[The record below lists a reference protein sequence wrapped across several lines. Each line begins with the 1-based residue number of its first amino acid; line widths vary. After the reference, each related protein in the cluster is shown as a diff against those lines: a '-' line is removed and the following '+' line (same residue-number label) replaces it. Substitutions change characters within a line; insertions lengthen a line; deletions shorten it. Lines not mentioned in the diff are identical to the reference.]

1 MGEGA
6 TAILETDREHTS
18 LPFRMGDVELSRPL
32 STSIPGGEFIDKLRK
47 EWVFQFKL
55 LRSEWNKQHYTAL
68 LFGVLAFLLG
78 SLSSELFGGGD
89 ATITGI
95 DGILAIN
102 GFQFFQILIS
112 VLFWA
117 WFAYQAWNLFPVMK
131 IHALS
136 LLAMWNGL
144 GLAQVFFHRNNPS
157 FPLGMQL
164 SGMMEGT
171 LIVLIVM
178 FFIFFFW
185 KAVIETRDLHVEIN
199 HLHEDVRVMETELAE
214 HSLAGW
220 SAAFAVWMALVFIS
234 SWAGI
239 HHIATIGD
247 SQIPFLVVHL
257 LTGIGSLPLLFFV
270 LWYPQRM
277 LGNDAN
283 VRTKAALDASIEMEG
298 NPQSSV
304 QTDSRCPE
312 CNAPSPLFRKENGE
326 LAHPCLAPGCNTNV
340 VIGTKCSSCK
350 VLMSSRL
357 QCSSCGVNAPA
368 LDYYPDQEA
377 W

>member
-6 TAILETDREHTS
+6 STVLEAEREHTS
-18 LPFRMGDVELSRPL
+18 LPFRMGDMTLSRPL
-32 STSIPGGEFIDKLRK
+32 SSSIPGAEFIDKLRI
-47 EWVFQFKL
+47 EWIFQFKL
-55 LRSEWNKQHYTAL
+55 LMAEWNKKHYTAL
-68 LFGVLAFLLG
+68 FFGVVAFLLG
-78 SLSSELFGGGD
+78 SISTELFDGGD
-89 ATITGI
+89 ATITGV

-112 VLFWA
+112 TLFWA

-144 GLAQVFFHRNNPS
+144 VLSQVFFHQNNPS
-157 FPLGMQL
+157 FPLNMHL
-164 SGMMEGT
+164 SNMMEGT
-171 LIVLIVM
+171 LITLIVL

-185 KAVIETRDLHVEIN
+185 KAVIETRDLHVEIH

-214 HSLAGW
+214 HSLVGW
-220 SAAFAVWMALVFIS
+220 SAAFALWMALVFIS

-247 SQIPFLVVHL
+247 TQVPFLIVHL
-257 LTGIGSLPLLFFV
+257 LTGIASLPLLFFV

-283 VRTKAALDASIEMEG
+283 VRTKAAFDATMEMEG
-298 NPQSSV
+298 GAQIPI
-304 QTDSRCPE
+304 QTESKCPE
-312 CNAPSPLFRKENGE
+312 CDAKSPLYRLDNGE
-326 LAHPCLAPGCNTNV
+326 LAHPCTSSGCNKDV
-340 VIGTKCSSCK
+340 VIGASCPSCK
-350 VLMSSRL
+350 TVMSSRL

>member
-1 MGEGA
+1 MGEGGA
-6 TAILETDREHTS
+6 SVVESEREHTS
-18 LPFRMGDVELSRPL
+18 LPFRMGDVILSRPL
-32 STSIPGGEFIDKLRK
+32 SSSIPGGEFIDRLRR

-55 LRSEWNKQHYTAL
+55 LKSEWNKQHYTAL

-78 SLSSELFGGGD
+78 SISSELFGGGD
-89 ATITGI
+89 ATVTGI
-95 DGILAIN
+95 DGVLAIN

-117 WFAYQAWNLFPVMK
+117 WFAFQAWNLFPVMK

-136 LLAMWNGL
+136 LLVMWNGL
-144 GLAQVFFHRNNPS
+144 ALAQVFFHRNNPR
-157 FPLGMQL
+157 FPISIQL
-164 SGMMEGT
+164 SDMMEGT
-171 LIVLIVM
+171 LIVLIVL

-199 HLHEDVRVMETELAE
+199 HLHEDVRVMETEMAE

-220 SAAFAVWMALVFIS
+220 SAAFALWMALVFIS

-247 SQIPFLVVHL
+247 SQIPFLIVHI

-277 LGNDAN
+277 LGTDAN

-298 NPQSSV
+298 GTVASI

-312 CNAPSPLFRKENGE
+312 CGAASPLFRKENGE
-326 LAHPCLAPGCNTNV
+326 LAHPCLSPGCNTNV
-340 VIGTKCSSCK
+340 VIGSKCSSCK
-350 VLMSSRL
+350 AVMSSRL
-357 QCSSCGVNAPA
+357 QCSTCGVNAPA